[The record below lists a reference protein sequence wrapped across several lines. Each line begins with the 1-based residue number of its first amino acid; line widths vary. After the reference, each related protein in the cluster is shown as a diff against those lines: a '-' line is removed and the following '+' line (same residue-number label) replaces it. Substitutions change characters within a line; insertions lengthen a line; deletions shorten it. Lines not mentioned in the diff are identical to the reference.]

1 MQIIVGL
8 GNPGKE
14 YEHTRHNAG
23 FDALDRLADKH
34 GITIKTKKFQALIG
48 DGTINGKRVILMK
61 PQTFMNLSGNAVREI
76 ANFYNLTSDDFIVIY
91 DDIDL
96 DVGSIRVRAKGSA
109 GGHNGI
115 KSIIANLG
123 DDKFN
128 RVRVGVGA
136 KKENSDLVDHVLGQM
151 SKTDRKEFE
160 DALDKAVAAVEETL
174 ENGIMSAM
182 NKYNEKKKKED

>member
-8 GNPGKE
+8 GNPGKD

-23 FDALDRLADKH
+23 FDALDKLADKH
-34 GITIKTKKFQALIG
+34 NITIKTKKFQALIG
-48 DGTINGKRVILMK
+48 DGIINGKRVILMK
-61 PQTFMNLSGNAVREI
+61 PQTFMNLSGNAVHEI
-76 ANFYNLTSDDFIVIY
+76 ANFYNLTSEDFIVIY

-128 RVRVGVGA
+128 RVRIGVGA

-151 SKTDRKEFE
+151 SKADRKEFDE
-160 DALDKAVAAVEETL
+160 ALDKAVAAVEETL
-174 ENGIMSAM
+174 DNGITSAM
-182 NKYNEKKKKED
+182 NKFNEKKKKED

>member
-8 GNPGKE
+8 GNPGKD

-23 FDALDRLADKH
+23 FDALDKLADKH
-34 GITIKTKKFQALIG
+34 NITIKTKKFQALIG
-48 DGTINGKRVILMK
+48 DGIINGKRVILMK
-61 PQTFMNLSGNAVREI
+61 PQTFMNLSGNAVHEI
-76 ANFYNLTSDDFIVIY
+76 ANFYNLTSEDFIVMY

-123 DDKFN
+123 SDKFN
-128 RVRVGVGA
+128 RVRIGVGA

-151 SKTDRKEFE
+151 SKADRKEFDE
-160 DALDKAVAAVEETL
+160 ALDKAVAAVEETL
-174 ENGIMSAM
+174 DNGITSAM
-182 NKYNEKKKKED
+182 NKFNEKKKKED

>member
-23 FDALDRLADKH
+23 FDALDKLADKYD
-34 GITIKTKKFQALIG
+34 ITIKTKKFQALIG
-48 DGTINGKRVILMK
+48 DGVINGKRVILMK
-61 PQTFMNLSGNAVREI
+61 PQTFMNLSGNAVHEI

-115 KSIIANLG
+115 KSIIANL

-128 RVRVGVGA
+128 RVRIGVGA
-136 KKENSDLVDHVLGQM
+136 KKENSDLVNHVLGQI
-151 SKTDRKEFE
+151 SKADKAEFDE
-160 DALDKAVAAVEETL
+160 ALDKAVAAVEEIL
-174 ENGIMSAM
+174 ANGITSAM

>member
-23 FDALDRLADKH
+23 FDALDKLADKYN
-34 GITIKTKKFQALIG
+34 ISIKTKKFQALIG
-48 DGTINGKRVILMK
+48 DGIINGKRVILMK
-61 PQTFMNLSGNAVREI
+61 PQTFMNLSGNAVHEI
-76 ANFYNLTSDDFIVIY
+76 ANFYNLSSEDFLVIY

>member
-23 FDALDRLADKH
+23 FDALDRLADKY

-61 PQTFMNLSGNAVREI
+61 PQTFMNLSGNAVHEI

-115 KSIIANLG
+115 KSIIANL
-123 DDKFN
+123 DDKFK
-128 RVRVGVGA
+128 RVRIGVGA
-136 KKENSDLVDHVLGQM
+136 KKENGDLVDHVLGQM
-151 SKTDRKEFE
+151 SKADKAEFE
-160 DALDKAVAAVEETL
+160 SALDKAIAAVEETL
-174 ENGIMSAM
+174 DNGITSAM
-182 NKYNEKKKKED
+182 NKFNEKKKKED

>member
-8 GNPGKE
+8 GNPGKD

-23 FDALDRLADKH
+23 FDALDKLADKH
-34 GITIKTKKFQALIG
+34 NITIKTKKFQALIG
-48 DGTINGKRVILMK
+48 DGIINGKRVILMK
-61 PQTFMNLSGNAVREI
+61 PQTFMNLSGNAVHEI
-76 ANFYNLTSDDFIVIY
+76 ANFYNLTSEDFIVIY

-109 GGHNGI
+109 GCHNGI

-123 DDKFN
+123 GDKFN
-128 RVRVGVGA
+128 RVRIGVGA

-151 SKTDRKEFE
+151 SKADRKEFDE
-160 DALDKAVAAVEETL
+160 ALDKAVAAVEETL
-174 ENGIMSAM
+174 DNGITSAM
-182 NKYNEKKKKED
+182 NKFNEKKKKEE